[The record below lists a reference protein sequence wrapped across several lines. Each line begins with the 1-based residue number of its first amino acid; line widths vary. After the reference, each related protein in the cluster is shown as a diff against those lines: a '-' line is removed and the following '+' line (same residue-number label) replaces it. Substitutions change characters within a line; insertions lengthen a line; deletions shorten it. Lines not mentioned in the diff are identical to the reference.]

1 MDSTSSQSP
10 SPTDSNILPRYRHAA
25 PSGPWPWMDFSNV
38 DISTATNHVPESVC
52 SAEARDMTWSGY
64 PQNAFRNW
72 TSDQVERSQMFI
84 KCSKNQSTIYW
95 MDVSWQDNGKF
106 SPSNITESRISMMAA
121 ADRDEFWKELQGEV
135 RHILSPVQQ
144 FGCNVG
150 FAARKYPS
158 AIIVCG

>member
-10 SPTDSNILPRYRHAA
+10 SPTNSNILPRYRHAT

-38 DISTATNHVPESVC
+38 DISTATNHVPELVC
-52 SAEARDMTWSGY
+52 SAEAQDMTWAGY

-72 TSDQVERSQMFI
+72 TPDQVERSQLFT

-95 MDVSWQDNGKF
+95 MDVLHGNGKF
-106 SPSNITESRISMMAA
+106 SLTDSLISPVAA
-121 ADRDEFWKELQGEV
+121 ANHDEFWEKLQREV
-135 RHILSPVQQ
+135 CHILFPVQQ

-150 FAARKYPS
+150 FAATGKHPS
-158 AIIVCG
+158 AIVVCG